1 MKNSPKDLENFFT
14 ECEKQGTESG
24 QYDVEVPDYGFSRM
38 TISTTGVQS
47 CCI

>member
-1 MKNSPKDLENFFT
+1 MKNSLKDLEIFFT
-14 ECEKQGTESG
+14 ECGEQGAGSG

-38 TISTTGVQS
+38 ATSTIGVQS